1 MTTTEKSNELKNSQ
15 RDRGGVPII
24 NATKKGYLMAYDGD
38 GIDLS
43 YPNSKHRRG
52 RVQPQSIQT
61 IQTMDLL
68 GVILFE
74 D

>member
-1 MTTTEKSNELKNSQ
+1 
-15 RDRGGVPII
+15 
-24 NATKKGYLMAYDGD
+24 MAYDGD

-61 IQTMDLL
+61 IQTMGLL